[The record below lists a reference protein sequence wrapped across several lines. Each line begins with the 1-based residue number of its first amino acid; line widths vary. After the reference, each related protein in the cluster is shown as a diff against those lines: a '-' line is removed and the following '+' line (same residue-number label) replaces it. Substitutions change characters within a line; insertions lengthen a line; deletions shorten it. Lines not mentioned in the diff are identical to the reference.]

1 MTKALL
7 RNALRDRIPP
17 EVLARRDKIGFA
29 TPESAWLQRPEPD
42 EDVLSSRSFA
52 ERGYVRPERL
62 APLLQAHERGDTA
75 ATGALWR
82 CVNLELW
89 LRRFVDAPGARRRRP
104 QRCCMPD
111 ARPGAPRRLA
121 RRRPRHDRAASG
133 SASSRRR
140 STTKAGG

>member
-29 TPESAWLQRPEPD
+29 TPESAWLRDLIPE
-42 EDVLSSRSFA
+42 VLSSRSFE
-52 ERGYVRPERL
+52 ERGYVRPQRL
-62 APLLQAHERGDTA
+62 APLLQAHERGDIA

-89 LRRFVDAPGARRRRP
+89 LRRFVDERPAEPAPP
-104 QRCCMPD
+104 
-111 ARPGAPRRLA
+111 
-121 RRRPRHDRAASG
+121 AALLH
-133 SASSRRR
+133 A
-140 STTKAGG
+140 